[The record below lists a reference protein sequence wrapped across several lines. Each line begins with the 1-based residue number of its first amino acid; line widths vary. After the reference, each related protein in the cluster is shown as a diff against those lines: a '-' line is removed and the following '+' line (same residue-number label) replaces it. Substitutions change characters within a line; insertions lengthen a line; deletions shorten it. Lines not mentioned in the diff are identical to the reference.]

1 MVKDRDSNEFRSE
14 LGLPS
19 SLSADR
25 RDQRIFGRSGP
36 SAENDEDPHLREE
49 REIRAIFTNASR
61 IPHGHA
67 QLMAALTAG
76 RPPESRTI
84 IQNEKERQNSE
95 RYYLQE
101 MQRLAEWNAKIVTI
115 AGVQMTNEE
124 AQRARRHFI
133 ENEDEYAERA
143 VQRGLIRDG
152 EQSTLKHAVR
162 RRCDLEERVGRGN
175 ASSAERQELEDIK
188 NSRMGRA
195 TDEIT
200 AAIHKNGFENTL
212 KTSVAKDPVAS
223 SADTASLTARD
234 IFQSTPVAQKAFA
247 QAAQTIAASNDTTP
261 EILPEIPA
269 SVTRSVKATG
279 LEI

>member
-14 LGLPS
+14 LGLPN

-25 RDQRIFGRSGP
+25 GDQRISEI
-36 SAENDEDPHLREE
+36 SDDDPNLREE
-49 REIRAIFTNASR
+49 REMRAIFTNASR

-67 QLMAALTAG
+67 QLMAALAAG

-84 IQNEKERQNSE
+84 IQNEKERQRQNSE
-95 RYYLQE
+95 RYHLQE
-101 MQRLAEWNAKIVTI
+101 MQRLAEWNAKVVTI

-152 EQSTLKHAVR
+152 EQSELKDTMR
-162 RRCDLEERVGRGN
+162 RRRDLEDRVGRGN
-175 ASSAERQELEDIK
+175 ATAAEHKELHDIK

-195 TDEIT
+195 TDEMT
-200 AAIHKNGFENTL
+200 AEIHKERE
-212 KTSVAKDPVAS
+212 VR
-223 SADTASLTARD
+223 ADVKNSLTKDHATTATDGLPSSRE
-234 IFQSTPVAQKAFA
+234 IFQTTPLAQKDFM
-247 QAAQTIAASNDTTP
+247 QAAQAVPVDAP
-261 EILPEIPA
+261 EPA
-269 SVTRSVKATG
+269 SPAVAPLPVSREVKVTG
-279 LEI
+279 LGV